1 MGEARGEGVG
11 DADGEVLV
19 PFSGVFVAEEV
30 EVVGVEVPGH
40 GHVEVDA
47 ALLGEMLVMMKL
59 EVARKWHTYD
69 LVGKRCHVF
78 DVARSDVVEVGDW
91 LFCLLTVDRDSQGHE
106 CDADIWEAHVG

>member
-1 MGEARGEGVG
+1 VGEARGEGVG

-47 ALLGEMLVMMKL
+47 ALLGGMLVLMKL
-59 EVARKWHTYD
+59 KKALEIT
-69 LVGKRCHVF
+69 
-78 DVARSDVVEVGDW
+78 
-91 LFCLLTVDRDSQGHE
+91 LTISYGSAAMSSMWPGRTSSRLETGCSVS
-106 CDADIWEAHVG
+106 CP